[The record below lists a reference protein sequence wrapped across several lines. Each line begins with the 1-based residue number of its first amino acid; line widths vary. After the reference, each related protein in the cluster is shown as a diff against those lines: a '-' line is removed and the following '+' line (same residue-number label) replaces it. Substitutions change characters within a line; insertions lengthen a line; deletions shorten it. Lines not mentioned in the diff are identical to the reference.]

1 MDYGFKVLD
10 SGFFVCGLGF
20 RIPIFCGIPGSL
32 SCITDSRTQDFGFHQ
47 IRFLPFRIPE
57 AKISRI
63 PEYGFPYIRRIV
75 EASKKKKESKSSPT
89 RLTISLYFEEVNR
102 FLIATV
108 LRAITFPPEN
118 VFIHFTVG
126 QESRVTRGICWGKTR
141 GWIGFSALWE
151 RRIGDIVLTAK
162 ERSRGRYRGFSLK
175 NTRTRGLCLDLLSP
189 CQGKLILRGP
199 TSRGNPL
206 YLYYSQM

>member
-10 SGFFVCGLGF
+10 SGFFVCELGF

-57 AKISRI
+57 AKISHI

-75 EASKKKKESKSSPT
+75 EASKKKKKRIKKLTNTVNDIALFWRSESISDCNCTEGYHFSP
-89 RLTISLYFEEVNR
+89 RKCIYSLHR
-102 FLIATV
+102 G
-108 LRAITFPPEN
+108 
-118 VFIHFTVG
+118 VG
-126 QESRVTRGICWGKTR
+126 VTGNQGNMLGKTR

-189 CQGKLILRGP
+189 C
-199 TSRGNPL
+199 
-206 YLYYSQM
+206 